1 MSKFCIVIPNYN
13 DLKNLKVA
21 VDSCLDQ
28 DFDDFTVA
36 ITDNNS
42 DDGSVEYL
50 NKICSVNPKV
60 KSYINSN
67 SLGKTDN
74 WNQAFTNADDCDFLI
89 NLHSDDFLHPN
100 ALKYIDDALS
110 TNTVLIHGANYQVTP
125 GGKVLKRKHF
135 PFNYSNNG
143 LAHKALMITNNSVGI
158 VGTAFKQDI
167 FHELDGFSNEYNLF
181 NDVDLWYRISD
192 YGDCK
197 YVSKIFGSYR
207 QKFNVDP
214 KPFFI
219 ERNKWYQSIYQSEIE
234 DLSAIAIK
242 TLIYKINKNYQ
253 QVLAFND
260 NEINLAV
267 SEIKSY
273 HGRKFFFNPD
283 LYHLFL
289 KLKSIDY
296 N

>member
-1 MSKFCIVIPNYN
+1 MSKFCIVIPNYK

-21 VDSCLDQ
+21 VESCLNQ
-28 DFDDFTVA
+28 NFDDFTVS
-36 ITDNNS
+36 ITDNKS
-42 DDGSVEYL
+42 DDGSAEYL
-50 NKICSVNPKV
+50 SKISHSNPKV
-60 KSYINSN
+60 KSYINST

-74 WNQAFTNADDCDFLI
+74 WNQAFANADDCDFLI

-110 TNTVLIHGANYQVTP
+110 TNTVLIHGANYQTTP
-125 GGKVLKRKHF
+125 GGKIVKRKHF
-135 PFNYSNNG
+135 PFNYSSHG
-143 LAHKALMITNNSVGI
+143 FAHKALMVTNNSIGI

-167 FHELDGFSNEYNLF
+167 FNKLDGFSNEYNLF
-181 NDVDLWYRISD
+181 NDVDLWFRISD
-192 YGDCK
+192 FGDCK

-207 QKFNVDP
+207 QKYNVDP

-219 ERNKWYQSIYQSEIE
+219 ERNKWYQSIYQSETDTLS
-234 DLSAIAIK
+234 DLAIK
-242 TLIYKINKNYQ
+242 TLIYRINKNHQ
-253 QVLAFND
+253 QILSFND
-260 NEINLAV
+260 KEINLAV
-267 SEIKSY
+267 TEIKSCLN
-273 HGRKFFFNPD
+273 KKSFFNPD